1 MLVQVQVSKNNAL
14 AFPRTLKELRR
25 ALAAM
30 AQDLFYRAL
39 RLARSQATAQDL
51 VQDTVERALRFQGTF
66 RRGTN
71 LRAWVNQILFSVFV
85 TRCRRDRRERRALGE
100 LYMDPNSW
108 TAPRSAA
115 EMTVLSPPTARAFA
129 SLPKQFRDAV
139 TLVDLQEL
147 PYKEAARRLR
157 VPTGTVMSRVHRGR
171 KMLAEALI
179 DTAPGP
185 RSALLA

>member
-1 MLVQVQVSKNNAL
+1 MLAQVQVSKNNAL
-14 AFPRTLKELRR
+14 AFPRTLKELRQ

-39 RLARSQATAQDL
+39 RLSRSQATAQDL
-51 VQDTVERALRFQGTF
+51 VQDTVERALRFQRSF
-66 RRGTN
+66 RPGTN
-71 LRAWVNQILFSVFV
+71 LRAWVHQILFSVFI

-108 TAPRSAA
+108 TAPCRSA
-115 EMTVLSPPTARAFA
+115 EMMALSPPTARAFA

-179 DTAPGP
+179 DAESGT
-185 RSALLA
+185 RLAMLA